1 MVEVKNV
8 SFSYGEEQALF
19 GINLSIEDGS
29 FTAVLGCNG
38 SGKSTLAKH
47 FNALLLPSGGAVY
60 VNGMNTA
67 DSSKLFNIRSSAGI
81 VFQNPDNQSVAAT
94 IEDEVAFAPE
104 NLGVLPKEIR
114 RRVQE
119 CLETVNLSD
128 YAKSSAASL
137 SGGQKQ
143 RLAIAAVLAMEPEIL
158 ILDEPTAMLDPE
170 GRVEFLETV
179 TKLNREKNVTVILI
193 THSMEEAIK
202 ADRIVVM
209 DSGKVIAD
217 GAPREVLKNAEQLL
231 SLGLDVLQVTEL
243 AYELKKAGVDI
254 PSDIFT
260 EDEAFN
266 AIFSLIGD
274 KK

>member
-1 MVEVKNV
+1 MIEVKNV
-8 SFSYGEEQALF
+8 SFSYGEEQTLF

-29 FTAVLGCNG
+29 FTAVLGSNG

-47 FNALLLPSGGAVY
+47 FNALLLPSGGTVY

-67 DSSKLFNIRSSAGI
+67 DSSELFNIRSSAGI
-81 VFQNPDNQSVAAT
+81 VFQNPDNQAVAAT
-94 IEDEVAFAPE
+94 VEDEVAFAPE
-104 NLGVLPKEIR
+104 NLGVEPKEIR

-119 CLETVNLSD
+119 CLETVNLSG
-128 YAKSSAASL
+128 YAKSSAAGL

-170 GRVEFLETV
+170 GRAEFLEAV

-193 THSMEEAIK
+193 THNMDEAIK
-202 ADRIVVM
+202 ADRIIVM